1 MNHDAKKLHPV
12 VPLRDIVIFPHMIV
26 PIFVGRDASVSA
38 LDEAISSSQKEI
50 ILVLQQNSEPE
61 HPEDKDLSRVGVMG
75 NLLQVLR
82 LPDNTIK
89 LLVQGGKRVR
99 IDSFDFSQKYIQA
112 ECTEMEESLRQD
124 DELDPLMKAC
134 INAFE
139 SYTKNN
145 RKIPSEVFEN
155 LVKLEDPSR
164 VADTIASYFSLKL
177 HEKQTLLEI
186 TDINERL
193 EKILL
198 FIESESTIA
207 NVEKR
212 IRNRVKKQME
222 KTQRDYY
229 LNEQMKAIYKELG
242 DNNEGRE
249 DIAELEA
256 KRKKTDLSPEASKKY
271 DSELKKIKLMHPS
284 SAESAIIRN
293 YLDWLLSIPWTNSS
307 KIEKN
312 INKAE
317 EKLNKDHF
325 GLDKVK
331 ERILEFLAVQNRVKE
346 IKSQILC
353 LVGPPGV
360 GKTSLGKSIADAT
373 GREFIRI
380 SLGGVKDEAEIRGH
394 RRTYMGSMPGKI
406 IQAMKKA
413 STKNPLFLLDEID
426 KLGQDW
432 RGDPASALLEVLDPE
447 QNATFNDHYLEIDY
461 DLSNVMFVT
470 TSNSYNM
477 PQPLLD
483 RLELIQLSGYS
494 ETEKLG
500 IAKNH
505 LIPKQLKNHGLKD
518 EELHFSDDAIIEIIR
533 RYTKE
538 AGVRNLERE
547 ISKVCRK
554 IVRKLSVDK
563 KINHEILTQSN
574 LEPYLSIPKY
584 SYGEIDENHQVGVT
598 TGLAWTEL
606 GGDILSIEALLYPGK
621 GNLKL
626 TGKLGDVMQ
635 ESAQAALSYI
645 KSRAHEYGLKASDFE
660 KKDIHIHVP
669 AGGIP
674 KDGPS
679 AGIALSTSIVS
690 AFTNIPVLKDVAMT
704 GEITLRGKVLP
715 IGGLKEKLMAAQRA
729 GIKTVVIPYDN
740 EKDLHEVSSEVKDSL
755 KIIPVKSF
763 SEVVVIALTELPKII
778 SMDESND
785 LELYR
790 SMQTNPIHS
799 KSNFQEVSPVIN

>member
-1 MNHDAKKLHPV
+1 MSKDVQKLHPV

-50 ILVLQQNSEPE
+50 ILVLQQNSDPE
-61 HPEDKDLSRVGVMG
+61 HPQEADLCKVGVMG

-89 LLVQGGKRVR
+89 LLVQGGKRVK
-99 IDSFDFSQKYIQA
+99 IDSYDFSQKYIQA
-112 ECTEMEESLRQD
+112 ECSDLEETLRHD

-134 INAFE
+134 VNAFE
-139 SYTKNN
+139 QYTKNN
-145 RKIPSEVFEN
+145 RKIPNEVFDN

-177 HEKQTLLEI
+177 QDKQTLLEI
-186 TDINERL
+186 TDINQRL
-193 EKILL
+193 EKVLL
-198 FIESESTIA
+198 LIESESTIA

-242 DNNEGRE
+242 DNNEGRD
-249 DIAELEA
+249 DISELEA
-256 KRKKTDLSPEASKKY
+256 KRKQVNLSPEAAKKY
-271 DSELKKIKLMHPS
+271 DSELKKIKMMHPS
-284 SAESAIIRN
+284 SAEAAIIRN
-293 YLDWLLSIPWTNSS
+293 YLDWLLSIPWSNVS

-312 INKAE
+312 LNKAE

-331 ERILEFLAVQNRVKE
+331 ERILEFLAVHNRVKE
-346 IKSQILC
+346 LKSQILC

-360 GKTSLGKSIADAT
+360 GKTSLGKSIAEAT

-380 SLGGVKDEAEIRGH
+380 SLGGVKDESEIRGH
-394 RRTYMGSMPGKI
+394 RRTYMGSMPGKV

-426 KLGQDW
+426 KIGQDW

-494 ETEKLG
+494 ETEKMG

-518 EELHFSDDAIIEIIR
+518 ADLHFSDEAILEIIR
-533 RYTKE
+533 KYTKE

-547 ISKVCRK
+547 ISKICRK
-554 IVRKLSVDK
+554 VVRKLSSDPTFKVETL
-563 KINHEILTQSN
+563 NPSH
-574 LEPYLSIPKY
+574 LETYLSVAKF
-584 SYGEIDENHQVGVT
+584 SYGEIEENHQVGVT

-621 GNLKL
+621 GNVKL

-645 KSRAHEYGLKASDFE
+645 KSKAHEYGLKASDFE

-669 AGGIP
+669 AGATP

-729 GIKTVVIPYDN
+729 GIKAVLIPHEN
-740 EKDLHEVSSEVKDSL
+740 ERDLLEIPNEIKNDL

-763 SEVVVIALTELPKII
+763 SEVVMLALAEQLKPI
-778 SMDESND
+778 SVSESND

-790 SMQTNPIHS
+790 NMQMNAFSS
-799 KSNFQEVSPVIN
+799 KPAFSETVPVVN

>member
-1 MNHDAKKLHPV
+1 MNQDTKKLHPV

-50 ILVLQQNSEPE
+50 ILVLQKNSDPE
-61 HPEDKDLSRVGVMG
+61 HPQEKDLCKVGVMG
-75 NLLQVLR
+75 NLLQILR

-89 LLVQGGKRVR
+89 LLVQGGKRVH
-99 IDSFDFSQKYIQA
+99 IDSYDFSQKYIQA
-112 ECTEMEESLRQD
+112 ECSELQETLRHD

-134 INAFE
+134 VNAFE
-139 SYTKNN
+139 QYTKNN
-145 RKIPSEVFEN
+145 RKIPNEVFDN

-177 HEKQTLLEI
+177 HDKQTLLEI
-186 TDINERL
+186 TDINQRL
-193 EKILL
+193 EKVLL

-242 DNNEGRE
+242 DNNEGRD

-256 KRKKTDLSPEASKKY
+256 KRKKIELSPEAAKKY

-284 SAESAIIRN
+284 SAEAAIIRN
-293 YLDWLLSIPWTNSS
+293 YLDWLLSIPWTNVS

-312 INKAE
+312 LNKAE

-331 ERILEFLAVQNRVKE
+331 ERILEFLAVHNRVKE
-346 IKSQILC
+346 LKSQILC

-360 GKTSLGKSIADAT
+360 GKTSLGKSIAEAT

-380 SLGGVKDEAEIRGH
+380 SLGGVKDESEIRGH

-426 KLGQDW
+426 KIGQDW

-447 QNATFNDHYLEIDY
+447 QNSTFNDHYLEIDY

-505 LIPKQLKNHGLKD
+505 LIPKQLKNHGLKKD
-518 EELHFSDDAIIEIIR
+518 ELIFTDEAIIEIIR
-533 RYTKE
+533 KYTKE

-554 IVRKLSVDK
+554 VVRKLSTDPK
-563 KINHEILTQSN
+563 FINENLTPDH
-574 LEPYLSIPKY
+574 LETYLSVAKF
-584 SYGEIDENHQVGVT
+584 SYGEIEEIHQIGIT

-606 GGDILSIEALLYPGK
+606 GGDILSIEALIYPGK
-621 GNLKL
+621 GNVKL

-645 KSRAHEYGLKASDFE
+645 KSKAHEYGLKASEFE

-669 AGGIP
+669 AGATP

-729 GIKTVVIPYDN
+729 GIKTVIIPHDN
-740 EKDLHEVSSEVKDSL
+740 ERDLLEIPEEIKTDL
-755 KIIPVKSF
+755 KIIPVKNF
-763 SEVVVIALTELPKII
+763 SEVVAIALAGKPHAI
-778 SMDESND
+778 SINESND
-785 LELYR
+785 LEVYR
-790 SMQTNPIHS
+790 SMQIPSLSS
-799 KSNFQEVSPVIN
+799 KSTFPETAPIIN